1 MIDINDN
8 GDITFDPWTT
18 FQDLK
23 NKLDSV
29 YKNFYFIYLI
39 DPTETYTSKM
49 LDFKINKIINM
60 GSDDTTGMHMYA
72 VSLIPKIKVYKAR
85 MKKWRIKSIR

>member
-8 GDITFDPWTT
+8 GDITFDPDIT
-18 FQDLK
+18 LK
-23 NKLDSV
+23 ELKDALDKH
-29 YKNFYFIYLI
+29 YMNLYFLYLI
-39 DPTETYTSKM
+39 DPTNAYTEDM
-49 LDFKINKIINM
+49 YDFKVDRIINM
-60 GSDDTTGMHMYA
+60 GSDDTGMHMYT